1 MKTEVIFALIAV
13 VGTLG
18 LYLLDKEELALGFA
32 PLVWAI
38 YERFTKEEVKED
50 FKQAQG
56 KTVKAWRMEN
66 KE

>member
-1 MKTEVIFALIAV
+1 MKTEVIFAIIAV
-13 VGTLG
+13 VGTLA
-18 LYLLDKEELALGFA
+18 LYLLGQEEVAIGFF

-38 YERFTKEEVKED
+38 YERFTKEEIKEN